1 MSASDDILTCMGT
14 IQRAVIYTRV
24 SSDPH
29 DTGRSV
35 ESQEEEC
42 RAYVERQGWTLV
54 RVFDDNDR
62 SASRYARKP
71 RPGYVQLK
79 NFLTAGG
86 ADVLVMWEGSR
97 AQRDLRDFLALRDLC
112 AERGIGYS
120 YSGRLYDMNRTDD
133 RFSTGLDALLAEREA
148 DVTRDRVLRGMRAA
162 MAKGRPHGKLLYGY
176 RREYADNGEY
186 LRQVPHVERA
196 AVVQEAARRVAEGE
210 SCYSV
215 AQDFNRRGIPAPKGG
230 QWDLTQIRRIVT
242 NPGYVGQRVYR
253 GKVVGTADWPAI
265 LDEKTFGVC
274 VARMNDPRRKTVRD
288 TTVKH
293 LLTGAATCYE
303 CGARLR
309 VLNNRGYPSYI
320 CDKNFCIAIAVW
332 KLDTFI
338 TDLVIERL
346 SRPDVLELLAADVAD
361 QDVVAAAREADELQ
375 AALDEWYEAARKKKI
390 SPQGLAKIEAGLL
403 EDIAA
408 ARARAQAVAVEP
420 VLRSM
425 IRPDLAEVWEEFPIA
440 ARREVVSIL
449 LEIKVCKTD
458 RPTRTFD
465 PKRVVHRWKR
475 KALAD
480 LPAPADNAC

>member
-1 MSASDDILTCMGT
+1 MRTT
-14 IQRAVIYTRV
+14 ERAVIYTRV

-42 RAYVERQGWTLV
+42 RAYIARQGWTLV
-54 RVFDDNDR
+54 RVFEDNDR
-62 SASRYARKP
+62 SASRHARKP
-71 RPGYVQLK
+71 RPSYLRLK
-79 NFLTAGG
+79 DFLTAGG

-112 AERGIGYS
+112 AERGVGYS

-148 DVTRDRVLRGMRAA
+148 DVTRDRVLRGMRSS

-176 RREYADNGEY
+176 RREYANNGEY
-186 LRQVPHVERA
+186 LRQVPHREQA
-196 AVVQEAARRVAEGE
+196 AVVKEAARRVADGE
-210 SCYSV
+210 SCYAV
-215 AQDFNRRGIPAPKGG
+215 AQDFNRRGISAPRGG

-242 NPGYVGQRVYR
+242 NPGYVGQRVHQ
-253 GKVVGTADWPAI
+253 GKVVGKADWPAI
-265 LDEKTFGVC
+265 LDDKTFGVC
-274 VARMNDPRRKTVRD
+274 LARMNDPRRKTVRD

-293 LLTGAATCYE
+293 LLTGAGTCDV
-303 CGARLR
+303 CGAYLR
-309 VLNNRGYPSYI
+309 VLKNRGIPSYI
-320 CDKNFCIAIAVW
+320 CDKNFCIAVAVW
-332 KLDTFI
+332 KLDKFI
-338 TDLVIERL
+338 TDLVVARL
-346 SRPDVLELLAADVAD
+346 SRRDALELLTADAD
-361 QDVVAAAREADELQ
+361 DRDAIAAAREADELQ
-375 AALDEWYEAARKKKI
+375 NTLDEWYEAARKKKI

-425 IRPDLAEVWEEFPIA
+425 IRPDLADVWEDFPIA

-449 LEIKVCKTD
+449 LEIKVCRVGKGK
-458 RPTRTFD
+458 RIFD
-465 PKRVVHRWKR
+465 PKRVALRWKR
-475 KALAD
+475 KAFAEPPEQQDQLAD
-480 LPAPADNAC
+480 AAA